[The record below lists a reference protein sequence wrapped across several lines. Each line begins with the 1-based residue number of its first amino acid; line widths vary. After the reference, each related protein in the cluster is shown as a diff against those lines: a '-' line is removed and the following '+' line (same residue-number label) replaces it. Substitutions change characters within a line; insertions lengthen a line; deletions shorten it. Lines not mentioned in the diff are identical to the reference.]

1 MASRI
6 PSPDDG
12 AARVCAVQYSTG
24 ARGNSGA
31 TARSPPPD
39 CRAQQH
45 MSGFPGSA
53 HAERASKVA
62 LLCLCALWA
71 APSFARTPLDL
82 KDLRGRVVYVDFWA
96 SWCTPCRESFPWM
109 RALESTYGR
118 QGLSV
123 IAVDLDHDRADAQ
136 RFLRAFRPNFEVI
149 FDPAGTL
156 AERFNVIGMP
166 TSVLIDRQGKIRYV
180 HVGFLLKQRA
190 EYERQV
196 RELLAQK

>member
-1 MASRI
+1 MVCTALASRAE
-6 PSPDDG
+6 PGMS
-12 AARVCAVQYSTG
+12 VC
-24 ARGNSGA
+24 
-31 TARSPPPD
+31 P
-39 CRAQQH
+39 RA
-45 MSGFPGSA
+45 
-53 HAERASKVA
+53 ERTNRASKIA
-62 LLCLCALWA
+62 LTCLSVFLA

-109 RALESTYGR
+109 KTLESTYGS

-123 IAVDLDHDRADAQ
+123 MAVDLDHDRADAQ
-136 RFLRAFRPNFEVI
+136 RFLGVFRPNFEVI

-166 TSVLIDRQGKIRYV
+166 TSVLIDRQGKIRYI

>member
-1 MASRI
+1 MI
-6 PSPDDG
+6 T
-12 AARVCAVQYSTG
+12 AARHPQRPRQLHLG
-24 ARGNSGA
+24 L
-31 TARSPPPD
+31 TAGS
-39 CRAQQH
+39 
-45 MSGFPGSA
+45 GSA
-53 HAERASKVA
+53 KYKRLCPAKRKAATSHRAINEGLENRADLPRGAVS
-62 LLCLCALWA
+62 

-82 KDLRGRVVYVDFWA
+82 KGLRGHVVYVDFWA

-109 RALESTYGR
+109 KTLESTYGS

-136 RFLRAFRPNFEVI
+136 RFLGVFRPNFEVI

-166 TSVLIDRQGKIRYV
+166 TSVLIDRQGKIRYI